1 MFGLLSEEYQKES
14 WSLTRQVLFPIQLP
28 RVRTG
33 IALHTDRIHAPKNHG
48 ISLFG
53 NILQQ
58 RLSQAI
64 YAHEQICISFRKD
77 NILFQKS
84 SCRAQ
89 SWIFLH
95 LSSVEFFSG
104 KPEERLL
111 LFIKSFNF
119 QWKCMNVCLLTFPA
133 VFCLKSLSKL
143 YYEYD
148 LTHFHFNSG

>member
-1 MFGLLSEEYQKES
+1 M
-14 WSLTRQVLFPIQLP
+14 
-28 RVRTG
+28 RTG
-33 IALHTDRIHAPKNHG
+33 IALHTDKNHAPKNYC

-53 NILQQ
+53 NIPLP

-64 YAHEQICISFRKD
+64 YAREQIYTSFRRD

-89 SWIFLH
+89 SWISWH

-104 KPEERLL
+104 KREKCLL

-119 QWKCMNVCLLTFPA
+119 QWKCMNACLLTFPA
-133 VFCLKSLSKL
+133 VFCLKSLSKIIL
-143 YYEYD
+143 WIW
-148 LTHFHFNSG
+148 FNSSQFKLSLRKG